1 MSLIDLKV
9 SEEQIK
15 EASEYLN
22 THWEIIENF
31 THLCMPCTID
41 EVLAD
46 EEEALSKAYS
56 NLVERTNA
64 YMLKNPELLQIF
76 CDCQEDFNIME
87 KAEEISFKRGFF
99 TAMLLRPFILP

>member
-9 SEEQIK
+9 TEEQIE
-15 EASEYLN
+15 EASDFLN
-22 THWEIIENF
+22 KHWELIQNF

-46 EEEALSKAYS
+46 EEEALSKALN

-64 YMLKNPELLQIF
+64 YMLENPELLHIF
-76 CDCQEDFNIME
+76 CECQEDFDIME
-87 KAEEISFKRGFF
+87 KANEISFKRGFF
-99 TAMLLRPFILP
+99 TAMLLYPYLLP